1 MKSLMIVNVVSNS
14 TVVTMSNNCISRD
27 CNCLCKRY
35 RENRMN
41 PGIMEEKFELRENLI
56 IDFLKNTDD

>member
-35 RENRMN
+35 RGNRMN
-41 PGIMEEKFELRENLI
+41 PRIMKEKKILTEGEFNCK
-56 IDFLKNTDD
+56 FS